1 MRSSTN
7 DTREIIYTNPDS
19 KPPDNDLKYG
29 NDKAL
34 SLPSSTTSTKKI
46 AINNDVK
53 LCYNVLSTNNK
64 NGEINSDTDN
74 VLMVK
79 IHQID
84 DNNKDVT
91 N

>member
-1 MRSSTN
+1 M
-7 DTREIIYTNPDS
+7 I
-19 KPPDNDLKYG
+19 KPYLYHHQR
-29 NDKAL
+29 
-34 SLPSSTTSTKKI
+34 LPQKKI

>member
-1 MRSSTN
+1 M
-7 DTREIIYTNPDS
+7 I
-19 KPPDNDLKYG
+19 KPYLYHHQR
-29 NDKAL
+29 
-34 SLPSSTTSTKKI
+34 LPQKI